1 MNLRKYL
8 KVYKKFLH
16 TSLASELEYK
26 TNILVDLITA
36 ILSLVGSIFLLSIF
50 FQNNG
55 YIGGWKFEQALIIQ
69 AIYTILNG
77 ITNTWFNPNL
87 TEIVKH
93 IREGTLDFVLLKP
106 IDSQFF
112 ISLKKINPSGF
123 LEIMLGFFLLLYC
136 IRINQINLNLS
147 FLTLSL
153 IILVDLITA
162 ILSLVGSIFLLSIFF
177 QNNGYIGGWKFEQA
191 LIIQAIYTI
200 LNGIT
205 NTWFN
210 PNLTEIV
217 KHIREGT
224 LDFVLLKPIDSQFFI
239 SLKKINPSGFLEI
252 MLGFF
257 LLLFCI
263 RINQINLNLSFLTL
277 SLITISCSIC
287 ILYSLWFFISTT
299 TIWFVKTWN
308 AIEVLRSFLYIGRFP
323 LNSFSFSL
331 RIFFSVFIPIAF
343 ITTIPS
349 EVFLGLSE
357 LWKILL
363 EVIVATV
370 FLITSRKF
378 WLYALK
384 FYSSASS

>member
-1 MNLRKYL
+1 MNLSKYL

-36 ILSLVGSIFLLSIF
+36 ILSLIGSIFLLSIF
-50 FQNNG
+50 FQNNV

-69 AIYTILNG
+69 GIYTILNG

-112 ISLKKINPSGF
+112 ISLKKINQSGF
-123 LEIMLGFFLLLYC
+123 LEIMLGFSLLIFC
-136 IRINQINLNLS
+136 IRINQIDLNLS

-153 IILVDLITA
+153 
-162 ILSLVGSIFLLSIFF
+162 F
-177 QNNGYIGGWKFEQA
+177 
-191 LIIQAIYTI
+191 
-200 LNGIT
+200 
-205 NTWFN
+205 
-210 PNLTEIV
+210 
-217 KHIREGT
+217 
-224 LDFVLLKPIDSQFFI
+224 
-239 SLKKINPSGFLEI
+239 
-252 MLGFF
+252 
-257 LLLFCI
+257 
-263 RINQINLNLSFLTL
+263 
-277 SLITISCSIC
+277 TISCSIC
-287 ILYSLWFFISTT
+287 ILYSLWFFVSTT

-349 EVFLGLSE
+349 EVFLGLSQ

-363 EVIVATV
+363 EIIVATV

-378 WLYALK
+378 WLFALK

>member
-50 FQNNG
+50 FQNNR
-55 YIGGWKFEQALIIQ
+55 YIGGWEFEQALIIQ

-123 LEIMLGFFLLLYC
+123 LEIMLGFL
-136 IRINQINLNLS
+136 
-147 FLTLSL
+147 
-153 IILVDLITA
+153 
-162 ILSLVGSIFLLSIFF
+162 
-177 QNNGYIGGWKFEQA
+177 
-191 LIIQAIYTI
+191 
-200 LNGIT
+200 
-205 NTWFN
+205 
-210 PNLTEIV
+210 
-217 KHIREGT
+217 
-224 LDFVLLKPIDSQFFI
+224 
-239 SLKKINPSGFLEI
+239 
-252 MLGFF
+252 

-263 RINQINLNLSFLTL
+263 RINQIILNLSFLTL
-277 SLITISCSIC
+277 SSITISCSIC

-323 LNSFSFSL
+323 LSSFSFSL

-349 EVFLGLSE
+349 EVFLGLSV

-378 WLYALK
+378 WLFAIK

>member
-16 TSLASELEYK
+16 TSLASEFEYK
-26 TNILVDLITA
+26 TNILIDLITA
-36 ILSLVGSIFLLSIF
+36 IFSLIGSIFLLSIF

-55 YIGGWKFEQALIIQ
+55 NIGGWNFEQALIIQ

-123 LEIMLGFFLLLYC
+123 LEIMLGFFLL
-136 IRINQINLNLS
+136 
-147 FLTLSL
+147 F
-153 IILVDLITA
+153 
-162 ILSLVGSIFLLSIFF
+162 
-177 QNNGYIGGWKFEQA
+177 
-191 LIIQAIYTI
+191 
-200 LNGIT
+200 
-205 NTWFN
+205 
-210 PNLTEIV
+210 
-217 KHIREGT
+217 
-224 LDFVLLKPIDSQFFI
+224 
-239 SLKKINPSGFLEI
+239 
-252 MLGFF
+252 
-257 LLLFCI
+257 FCI

-331 RIFFSVFIPIAF
+331 RVFFCIFIPIAF

-349 EVFLGLSE
+349 EVFLGLSQ
-357 LWKILL
+357 LWKIFL
-363 EVIVATV
+363 EVIVASV

-378 WLYALK
+378 WFFALK

>member
-36 ILSLVGSIFLLSIF
+36 ILSLIGSIFLLSIF

-55 YIGGWKFEQALIIQ
+55 YIGGWTFEQALIIQ
-69 AIYTILNG
+69 GIYTILNG

-93 IREGTLDFVLLKP
+93 IREGTLDFVLIKP

-123 LEIMLGFFLLLYC
+123 LEIILGFFLL
-136 IRINQINLNLS
+136 
-147 FLTLSL
+147 F
-153 IILVDLITA
+153 
-162 ILSLVGSIFLLSIFF
+162 
-177 QNNGYIGGWKFEQA
+177 
-191 LIIQAIYTI
+191 
-200 LNGIT
+200 
-205 NTWFN
+205 
-210 PNLTEIV
+210 
-217 KHIREGT
+217 
-224 LDFVLLKPIDSQFFI
+224 
-239 SLKKINPSGFLEI
+239 
-252 MLGFF
+252 
-257 LLLFCI
+257 FCI
-263 RINQINLNLSFLTL
+263 RINQINLNLSFLTQ

-331 RIFFSVFIPIAF
+331 RIFFSIFIPIAF

-349 EVFLGLSE
+349 EVFLGLSQ

-363 EVIVATV
+363 EVIVTSV

-378 WLYALK
+378 WLFALK
-384 FYSSASS
+384 SYSSASS

>member
-1 MNLRKYL
+1 MNLKKYL
-8 KVYKKFLH
+8 KVYTNFLY

-26 TNILVDLITA
+26 TNILIDLISA
-36 ILSLVGSIFLLSIF
+36 ILSLIGSIFLLSIF
-50 FQNNG
+50 FQNNKS
-55 YIGGWKFEQALIIQ
+55 IGGWEFEQALIIQ
-69 AIYTILNG
+69 GIYTILNG

-123 LEIMLGFFLLLYC
+123 LEIMLGICLLLFC
-136 IRINQINLNLS
+136 IKFNQINLNLS
-147 FLTLSL
+147 FL
-153 IILVDLITA
+153 
-162 ILSLVGSIFLLSIFF
+162 
-177 QNNGYIGGWKFEQA
+177 
-191 LIIQAIYTI
+191 
-200 LNGIT
+200 
-205 NTWFN
+205 
-210 PNLTEIV
+210 
-217 KHIREGT
+217 
-224 LDFVLLKPIDSQFFI
+224 
-239 SLKKINPSGFLEI
+239 
-252 MLGFF
+252 
-257 LLLFCI
+257 C
-263 RINQINLNLSFLTL
+263 L
-277 SLITISCSIC
+277 SLITMTCSIC

-308 AIEVLRSFLYIGRFP
+308 ATEVLRSFLYIGRFP
-323 LNSFSFSL
+323 LDSFSFPL

-349 EVFLGLSE
+349 EVFLGLSQM
-357 LWKILL
+357 WKILL

-378 WLYALK
+378 WLFAIK